1 MKKII
6 AIMLALIL
14 TVSVLASCTKQPAE
28 PDVTDDQTDVT
39 DVDTPDTDST
49 DGAAD
54 ESDKQ
59 DDITPA
65 DHDEI
70 ADPDAADTEE
80 SEDEKFEIAN
90 TLIDHPV
97 SELIEAIGEPLE
109 SAYASSCM
117 GGGQDGE
124 LYYREF
130 TVVTYLE
137 NGSETVVDVY
147 STK

>member
-28 PDVTDDQTDVT
+28 PDVTDDQTAIT

-49 DGAAD
+49 DGEAD
-54 ESDKQ
+54 EQK
-59 DDITPA
+59 DITPA
-65 DHDEI
+65 DPDEA
-70 ADPDAADTEE
+70 ADPAETDEA

-97 SELIEAIGEPLE
+97 SDLIEAIGEPLE

>member
-28 PDVTDDQTDVT
+28 PDVTDDQTAIT

-49 DGAAD
+49 DGEAD
-54 ESDKQ
+54 EQK
-59 DDITPA
+59 DITPA
-65 DHDEI
+65 DPDEA
-70 ADPDAADTEE
+70 ADPAETDEA

-97 SELIEAIGEPLE
+97 SDLYEAIGEPLE